1 MLNNQVALVTG
12 ASSGIGRAVALAYAR
27 AGAAVL
33 VSDVAVAGGEETVA
47 LVRAEGGQA
56 SFFAADVANP
66 SDCAALAAAAV
77 QRFGRLDIACNN
89 AGIGGDLAPTADYTV
104 EAWNKVIA
112 VNLSGVFF
120 CMKAQIPHML
130 AGGGGT
136 IVNMA
141 SILGAVGFANAPAY
155 TAAKHGVLGLTKAA
169 AQEYGAQGVRVNAV
183 GPAFIQTP
191 MIAGMEADPATN
203 AALVAMH
210 PIGRLG
216 RPEEVAALVLWL
228 SSAGGVVR
236 HRGVLPGGRRLPGA
250 LKSAAACHSISPASF
265 PFHSPSAIP
274 DVIVEEL
281 LGRFVPTPRLGL
293 GRFGCPA
300 TLVLGDPVGLAD
312 DAAVGGVPLHLA
324 GLGVLLPFALGVLDV
339 VVEVAAGG
347 DALGDLRL
355 GADVDPHAGEARRQP
370 CVLTLT
376 ADRQAELVIGHDH
389 VGGGAVLG
397 DVDLVDLGRRQRLG
411 DHVGEVLAER
421 HDVDL
426 LAAQLVDDHADTG
439 TPARRRRRRPGRR
452 CGRSTRRRSWCGG
465 LVHGRRP

>member
-1 MLNNQVALVTG
+1 MLQNKVAIVTG

-27 AGAAVL
+27 AGAAVV

-56 SFFAADVANP
+56 SFCAADVANP

-89 AGIGGDLAPTADYTV
+89 AGIGGALAPTADYTV
-104 EAWNKVIA
+104 EDWNRVIA
-112 VNLSGVFF
+112 INLSGVFF

-169 AQEYGAQGVRVNAV
+169 AQEYGTQGVRVNAV

-228 SSAGGVVR
+228 SSPA
-236 HRGVLPGGRRLPGA
+236 
-250 LKSAAACHSISPASF
+250 ASF
-265 PFHSPSAIP
+265 VTGAYY
-274 DVIVEEL
+274 
-281 LGRFVPTPRLGL
+281 
-293 GRFGCPA
+293 
-300 TLVLGDPVGLAD
+300 PVD
-312 DAAVGGVPLHLA
+312 GGFLS
-324 GLGVLLPFALGVLDV
+324 
-339 VVEVAAGG
+339 
-347 DALGDLRL
+347 R
-355 GADVDPHAGEARRQP
+355 
-370 CVLTLT
+370 
-376 ADRQAELVIGHDH
+376 
-389 VGGGAVLG
+389 
-397 DVDLVDLGRRQRLG
+397 
-411 DHVGEVLAER
+411 
-421 HDVDL
+421 
-426 LAAQLVDDHADTG
+426 
-439 TPARRRRRRPGRR
+439 
-452 CGRSTRRRSWCGG
+452 
-465 LVHGRRP
+465 